1 MGGKMSNTTSN
12 TVPENFKKLE
22 ELYERLE
29 KEPDLEK
36 QFLEDKN
43 KFLIDHGF
51 EPDEV
56 EIMLKELHKNRL
68 KELSSVL
75 KEHEGKLK

>member
-1 MGGKMSNTTSN
+1 MSNTSSN

-22 ELYERLE
+22 KLYERLE
-29 KEPDLEK
+29 REPDLEK

-51 EPDEV
+51 KPAEV
-56 EIMLKELHKNRL
+56 EIMIKELHKNRL
-68 KELSSVL
+68 NELSSVL
-75 KEHEGKLK
+75 KDHEEKLK

>member
-1 MGGKMSNTTSN
+1 MSNTTSN

>member
-1 MGGKMSNTTSN
+1 M
-12 TVPENFKKLE
+12 E

>member
-1 MGGKMSNTTSN
+1 MSTSESK
-12 TVPENFKKLE
+12 TIPETLTKLV

-29 KEPDLEK
+29 REPDLEK
-36 QFLEDKN
+36 KFLEDKN

-51 EPDEV
+51 KPEEV
-56 EIMLKELHKNRL
+56 DTMLNELQKNRL

-75 KEHEGKLK
+75 KDYNKKL